1 MLGLLLVFTLPL
13 GILMKQFVEELDSQI
28 EFAIAERQG
37 LRYNQ
42 QLAHL
47 LRELMVHRELTQRNR
62 PGNDVRF
69 QLVAARIAVMA
80 KMEQIADLDM
90 QYGSMLRTTEP
101 WNHIQA
107 DWGLVMKAVD
117 NQNLTREELYL
128 IQSSVI
134 QDVHRQIV
142 NIGNTSNLIL
152 DPDRSTYHIIDIL
165 ANHLPESISKIG
177 YARDL
182 YVDIAENTLA
192 PSDTPVRA
200 KAELMSLKSTI
211 QEQLDHL
218 RNNRTII
225 VNSNPNLVLPSSRFL
240 STEQQIIAFKKYLSP
255 ELSATLP
262 DAATK
267 SLVIGIAEDALNSH
281 FFLYDALVPVSD
293 QLLNDRIIQ
302 KASRKHQVLSFTT
315 LALLAIVSIYTALA
329 NTWQKRFQAD
339 QRLKIQYKTT
349 QIAAEAVDLEI
360 ALTEILKAICSNQ
373 DWDLGELWLVSTADL
388 VSTNGESENGKCGE
402 PQNTVLVL
410 QQSWH
415 HRLLQDVPDTSL
427 REWAQVSADLI
438 VQKNV
443 GLLGRVWHQG
453 NAQWVD
459 LQNTVNSLWGRTN
472 SARSLRLRSGVG
484 IAILHSGEVLGV
496 LSLFSQKF
504 HSWDPETEAVLNTL
518 GCHLGEF
525 IHRLQTAQELM
536 QAKNEAESAS
546 RSKSQFLANM
556 SHELR
561 TPLNAII
568 GYSELLQ
575 EDAKEEGL
583 NSSMVSDLDKVQNA
597 GKHLLGLINDILD
610 LSKIEAGRMQLYL
623 EHFEVRSLMTL
634 IMPTIDL
641 QMQANHNQLEINVSS
656 EVSNMYADVMK
667 VRQSLLNLLSNAA
680 KFTHNGQIK
689 LNIRMINWTTPTSKL
704 GIEFQVTDTG
714 IGISQENL
722 GKLFR
727 VFSQADDSSTR
738 EYGGTGLG
746 LAISQQFCQMMGG
759 DITVESTLGC
769 GSTFTIRLPLTVQ
782 PLKQP
787 ALDSSSNT
795 VNSNVAGLEQL
806 SLEQLS
812 PAIATP

>member
-1 MLGLLLVFTLPL
+1 MIVLGLLLVFTLPL
-13 GILMKQFVEELDSQI
+13 GILMKQFVDELDSQI

-37 LRYNQ
+37 LYYNQ
-42 QLAHL
+42 KLVHL
-47 LRELMVHRELTQRNR
+47 LRALMVHRDLAQRNR
-62 PGNDVRF
+62 PGNDMRF
-69 QLVAARIAVMA
+69 QMVAARITVMA
-80 KMEQIADLDM
+80 KMEEIADLDL
-90 QYGSMLRTTEP
+90 QYGSTLRTTEP
-101 WNHIQA
+101 WNHMQS

-134 QDVHRQIV
+134 QDVHRQII

-165 ANHLPESISKIG
+165 VNHLPEAISKIG

-192 PSDTPVRA
+192 PSDTPIRA
-200 KAELMSLKSTI
+200 KAELMSLKSII

-225 VNSNPNLVLPSSRFL
+225 VDSNPNLVLPNSRFL

-255 ELSATLP
+255 ELSATLS
-262 DAATK
+262 DTATK
-267 SLVIGIAEDALNSH
+267 SLVTGIAEDTLNSHFFLYDALIPVSDQLLNNRIIQKTSRKHQVLSFTILALLAIVSIYTALANTWQKRFQADQRLKIQYKTTQIAAEAVDLKIALTEILKAICSNQDWDLGELWLVSTVGLVSTPGKSKNGRGKKPQNAVLVLQQSWHHRPLQNVPDTALREWAQTSESLIVQKNVGLLGRVWHQGNAQWVDLQNTVNSLWGRTNSARSLRLRSGVGIAEDALNSH
-281 FFLYDALVPVSD
+281 FFLYDELIPVSD
-293 QLLNDRIIQ
+293 QLLNDGIVQ
-302 KASRKHQVLSFTT
+302 KTSRKHQVLSFTI

-373 DWDLGELWLVSTADL
+373 DWDLGELWLVSTDDL
-388 VSTNGESENGKCGE
+388 VSTPSKSENGKSE
-402 PQNTVLVL
+402 KPQDTVLVL

-415 HRLLQDVPDTSL
+415 HRPLQDVPDTSL
-427 REWAQVSADLI
+427 KEWAQTSENLI

-459 LQNTVNSLWGRTN
+459 LQSTVNSLWGRTS

-484 IAILHSGEVLGV
+484 IAILHGGEVLGV

-504 HSWDPETEAVLNTL
+504 HQWDLETEAVLNTL

-546 RSKSQFLANM
+546 R
-556 SHELR
+556 
-561 TPLNAII
+561 
-568 GYSELLQ
+568 
-575 EDAKEEGL
+575 
-583 NSSMVSDLDKVQNA
+583 
-597 GKHLLGLINDILD
+597 
-610 LSKIEAGRMQLYL
+610 
-623 EHFEVRSLMTL
+623 
-634 IMPTIDL
+634 
-641 QMQANHNQLEINVSS
+641 
-656 EVSNMYADVMK
+656 
-667 VRQSLLNLLSNAA
+667 
-680 KFTHNGQIK
+680 
-689 LNIRMINWTTPTSKL
+689 
-704 GIEFQVTDTG
+704 
-714 IGISQENL
+714 
-722 GKLFR
+722 
-727 VFSQADDSSTR
+727 
-738 EYGGTGLG
+738 
-746 LAISQQFCQMMGG
+746 
-759 DITVESTLGC
+759 
-769 GSTFTIRLPLTVQ
+769 
-782 PLKQP
+782 
-787 ALDSSSNT
+787 
-795 VNSNVAGLEQL
+795 
-806 SLEQLS
+806 
-812 PAIATP
+812 